1 MDSLVI
7 PVPTETPD
15 FSGTGDFLHQI
26 SDFMEPIQS
35 ISGAQKVWDPTIV
48 LHTRRK
54 KKSELVTTMAGAVF
68 RNNRPDEFVDD
79 SPAVSSAQAVLKSV
93 YEATANEYDVR
104 AIQTV
109 RQQWD
114 AVLGRVLG
122 AVHERWSLW
131 VQEVTDEQ
139 Q

>member
-1 MDSLVI
+1 
-7 PVPTETPD
+7 
-15 FSGTGDFLHQI
+15 
-26 SDFMEPIQS
+26 
-35 ISGAQKVWDPTIV
+35 
-48 LHTRRK
+48 
-54 KKSELVTTMAGAVF
+54 VF

-139 Q
+139 AVSVCLSSFRRSRSSVRTGTLMPCPPLPPLMARGQSHRLSDR